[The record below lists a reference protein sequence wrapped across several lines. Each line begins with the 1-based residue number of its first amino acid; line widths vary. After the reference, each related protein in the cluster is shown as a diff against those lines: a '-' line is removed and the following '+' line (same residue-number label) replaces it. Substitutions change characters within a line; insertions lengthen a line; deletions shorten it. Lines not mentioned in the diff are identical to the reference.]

1 MTAASVY
8 SGPQWQRFAIY
19 DIDETYTF
27 VRQAFFDVKARFSE
41 HAPDSGGLLAITAR
55 LDDIGLTRM
64 RFSPR
69 TQLTAAPDGDV
80 NITHLIRGRNI
91 LGHGKDGL
99 HFAPGD
105 NYLIAPGHRQDFDF
119 ADIDLFTVRL
129 PRALLE
135 DVAHTQTGIRGA
147 DLRFVNARPIT
158 ARLGRH
164 WSQTVS
170 HVTNTVLSDAALTQN
185 PLIVAQARHLL
196 AATALTVF
204 SNTSLDAYYRRAG
217 DVAPSALRRAMAHAE
232 ANAER
237 PITVADMAAAAGI
250 TTRALQAGFR
260 RHRDTTPLRYAR
272 TVRLERAHH
281 DLQAADPTTGVTV
294 AMIATRWG
302 FTHPGRFSTDY
313 RAAYGVSP
321 SHTLRT

>member
-19 DIDETYTF
+19 DIDETYSF
-27 VRQAFFDVKARFSE
+27 VRRAFFDVKARFSE
-41 HAPDSGGLLAITAR
+41 QAPNSRGLLAITAR

-64 RFSPR
+64 QFSPR
-69 TQLTAAPDGDV
+69 TRLTAEPDSDV
-80 NITHLIRGRNI
+80 NITHLIRGRNV
-91 LGHGKDGL
+91 LGHGKDAL

-105 NYLIAPGHRQDFDF
+105 TYLVTPSRHQDFDF

-147 DLRFVNARPIT
+147 DLRFVGARPIT
-158 ARLGRH
+158 AHLGRH
-164 WSQTVS
+164 WTQTVS
-170 HVTNTVLSDAALTQN
+170 HVTNTVLSDAALVQN
-185 PLIVAQARHLL
+185 PLIVAQARHFL

-204 SNTSLDAYYRRAG
+204 PNSSLDAYRGPAG
-217 DVAPSALRRAMAHAE
+217 DIAPSALRRAMAYAE
-232 ANAER
+232 VNAER

-250 TTRALQAGFR
+250 TSRGLQAAFR
-260 RHRDTTPLRYAR
+260 RHRDTTPLQYAR

-294 AMIATRWG
+294 TMIATRWG